1 MMADEQVEKMIEKI
15 KFSLFSPEMIRKMSA
30 AKITIPDTYN
40 EDGYPIDG
48 GLVDQR
54 MGVIDPGLKC
64 KTCGGKI
71 RNCSGHFTH
80 IELVRPVV
88 HPEFAKVILV
98 MLKATCR
105 QCHRLLLPKKMLDQY
120 TEAMSAEE
128 KVVEQVIEKTK
139 KVSKCPHCDAKQL
152 DIKLEKPT
160 TFYEGERMLLP
171 TEIRDS
177 LAKIQD
183 KDLKLMGVDPEYA
196 RPEWMIITALLVPPV
211 TVRPS
216 ITLET
221 GERSEDDL
229 THKLVDIMRI
239 NQRLEANINAGAPQ
253 LIIED
258 LWELLQYHVTTYFNN
273 ETPNIPPAR
282 HRSGRPLKT
291 LSQRL
296 KGKEGRFRYNLSGK
310 RVNFS
315 ARTVI
320 SPDPN
325 ISIDDVGVP
334 MEVAEELTVPIPVT
348 DWNLEECKKL
358 VTSTEYPRATYVI
371 RPDGKR
377 RKVADKVKDE
387 ILETLTPGC
396 IVERQLKDGDIVLFN
411 RQPSLH
417 RISIMCHHVRVMPG
431 RSFRINLPVCPPYNA
446 DFDGDEMNL
455 HVPQTEEARIEAEV
469 LMKVSN
475 QIISPRHGHAIIKPQ
490 EDHVSG
496 AYFMTRDEASFS
508 REEACQL
515 MAILGKTKLPKSDV
529 KGGRF
534 SGKLMF
540 SQLLPKGLDV
550 TLKSK
555 LGQKIVIKDGLL
567 LEGSIDSRAYE
578 NDIIEGIAKQFGSEA
593 ARDFIDNST
602 RLALHAISKHGFSV
616 DVSNY
621 TLSKEAREKIR
632 NIELQAKKEV
642 DELAQQYR
650 AKTLPRLPGR
660 SLKETLEERS
670 MAVLSKARNA
680 CGEVIE
686 KHLGLENNAILMA
699 KIGARGSI
707 LNAIQMAGMVGQ
719 QAVRGKRI
727 GRGYRGRTLVHYK
740 PNDLGAEARGFVLS
754 PFRKGLTPTEFFFH
768 SMGGRE
774 SLVNTAIR
782 TARSGYMQRRLINAL
797 QDMVA
802 RGDSS
807 VRDSRDIVVQFT
819 YGGDGVDPMKGVHKS
834 EEVKDPERE

>member
-1 MMADEQVEKMIEKI
+1 MANEPVEKMIDKI
-15 KFSLFSPEMIRKMSA
+15 KFSLFSPEMVRKLSA
-30 AKITIPDTYN
+30 AKISIPHTYH
-40 EDGYPIDG
+40 EHGYPIDG

-54 MGVIDPGLKC
+54 LGVIDPGLKC
-64 KTCGGKI
+64 KTCAGKI
-71 RNCSGHFTH
+71 RTCSGHFGH
-80 IELVRPVV
+80 IELVRPVI
-88 HPEFAKVILV
+88 HPEFAKIILIL
-98 MLKATCR
+98 LKATCR
-105 QCHRLLLPKKMLDQY
+105 SCNRILLQDKQLEQFS
-120 TEAMSAEE
+120 EAIDE
-128 KVVEQVIEKTK
+128 KTPVQAIEKTR
-139 KVSKCPHCDAKQL
+139 KVSKCPQCDAKQL
-152 DIKLEKPT
+152 DVKLEKPT
-160 TFYEGERMLLP
+160 TFHEGERMLLP
-171 TEIRDS
+171 SEIRDRLS
-177 LAKIQD
+177 KVPD
-183 KDLKLMGVDPEYA
+183 GDLRLLGVDSKYA

-273 ETPNIPPAR
+273 ETANIPPAR

-325 ISIDDVGVP
+325 ISIDEVGVP
-334 MEVAEELTVPIPVT
+334 MPIAKELSIPIAVT
-348 DWNLEECKKL
+348 DWNFEECKKL
-358 VTSTEYPRATYVI
+358 LTSEGYPQATYVI

-377 RKVADKVKDE
+377 RKVTEKVKEE
-387 ILETLTPGC
+387 ILESLIPGC
-396 IVERQLKDGDIVLFN
+396 IVERQLTDGDIVLFN

-417 RISIMCHHVRVMPG
+417 RISIMCHRVRVMDG
-431 RSFRINLPVCPPYNA
+431 KSFRINLPVCPPYNA

-455 HVPQTEEARIEAEV
+455 HIPQTEEARVEAEV
-469 LMKVSN
+469 LMKVSK
-475 QIISPRHGHAIIKPQ
+475 QVISPRHGHSIIKPQ

-496 AYFMTRDEASFS
+496 AYYLTRDEAVFTK
-508 REEACQL
+508 EEACQ
-515 MAILGKTKLPKSDV
+515 MMMIIQKKELPKSDV
-529 KGGRF
+529 KGGKY

-540 SQLLPKGLDV
+540 SQLLPDGLNIK
-550 TLKSK
+550 LKSK
-555 LGQKIVIKDGLL
+555 LNQSIVIKDGKLIQGAI
-567 LEGSIDSRAYE
+567 ESRSYE
-578 NDIIEGIAKQFGSEA
+578 NDIIEHIARQYGSDA
-593 ARDFIDNST
+593 VRDFIDYST
-602 RLALHAISKHGFSV
+602 RLVLYVISRHGFSV
-616 DVSNY
+616 DLSHY
-621 TLSKEAREKIR
+621 SLSKDARARITTVENEAKAEIDKFV
-632 NIELQAKKEV
+632 EQYKK
-642 DELAQQYR
+642 
-650 AKTLPRLPGR
+650 KTLQRLPGR
-660 SLKETLEERS
+660 SLKETLEEKS
-670 MAVLSKARNA
+670 MAVLSMARTETGN
-680 CGEVIE
+680 VIE
-686 KHLGLENNAILMA
+686 KHLGFENTSILMA
-699 KIGARGSI
+699 KIGARGSL
-707 LNAIQMAGMVGQ
+707 LNAIQMTGMVGQ

-727 GRGYRGRTLVHYK
+727 SRGYKGRTLVHFK
-740 PNDLGAEARGFVLS
+740 RGDLRAGSRGFVTT
-754 PFRKGLTPTEFFFH
+754 PFRHGLSPTEFFFH

-802 RGDSS
+802 YEDTT
-807 VRDSRDIVVQFT
+807 VRDSRKIIVQFI
-819 YGGDGVDPMKGVHKS
+819 YGGDGVDPMRGRHKY

>member
-1 MMADEQVEKMIEKI
+1 MAEEQVEKMIDRI
-15 KFSLFSPEMIRKMSA
+15 KFSLFSPEMVRKISA

-88 HPEFAKVILV
+88 HPEFAKIILLL
-98 MLKATCR
+98 LKATCGACSR
-105 QCHRLLLPKKMLDQY
+105 ILVPKKQLDQY
-120 TEAMSAEE
+120 AEALAADE

-139 KVSKCPHCDAKQL
+139 KVGKCPHCEAQQR

-171 TEIRDS
+171 NEIRER
-177 LAKIQD
+177 LEKITD
-183 KDLKLMGVDPEYA
+183 KDLKLLGVDSDYA

-325 ISIDDVGVP
+325 ISIDEVGVP
-334 MEVAEELTVPIPVT
+334 MEVAEELTVPISVT
-348 DWNLEECKKL
+348 DWNLEESKKL
-358 VTSTEYPRATYVI
+358 INSTEYPRATYVI

-377 RKVADKVKDE
+377 RKVADNIKQELLD
-387 ILETLTPGC
+387 TMTPGC
-396 IVERQLKDGDIVLFN
+396 IVERQLTDGDIVLFN

-455 HVPQTEEARIEAEV
+455 HVPQTEEARVEAEV
-469 LMKVSN
+469 LMRVSK
-475 QIISPRHGHAIIKPQ
+475 QIVSPRHGHSIIKPQ

-496 AYFMTRDEASFS
+496 AYFLTRDASTYS
-508 REEACQL
+508 KEEACQMMTL
-515 MAILGKTKLPKSDV
+515 LGKIELPKSDV

-540 SQLLPKGLDV
+540 SQLLPDGLDI

-555 LGQKIVIKDGLL
+555 LGQKIVIKDGMLM
-567 LEGSIDSRAYE
+567 EGTIESRAYE
-578 NDIIEGIAKQFGSEA
+578 NDIIENIFKQFGPEA
-593 ARDFIDNST
+593 ARDFIDQST
-602 RLALHAISKHGFSV
+602 RLCLYAISKHGFSV
-616 DVSNY
+616 DLTNY
-621 TLSKEAREKIR
+621 TVPKDAREKIR
-632 NIELQAKKEV
+632 QIELDAKKEV

-650 AKTLPRLPGR
+650 GRTLQRLPGR

-670 MAVLSKARNA
+670 MTVLSKARNG

-686 KHLGLENNAILMA
+686 KHLGLENTSILMA

-727 GRGYRGRTLVHYK
+727 GRGYKGRTLIHYK
-740 PNDLGAEARGFVLS
+740 PRDLGAEARGFVLS

-797 QDMVA
+797 QDLVA
-802 RGDSS
+802 REDST
-807 VRDSRDIVVQFT
+807 VRDSRGIVVQFT
-819 YGGDGVDPMKGVHKS
+819 YGGDGVDPMKGVHKN
-834 EEVKDPERE
+834 EEVQDPERE